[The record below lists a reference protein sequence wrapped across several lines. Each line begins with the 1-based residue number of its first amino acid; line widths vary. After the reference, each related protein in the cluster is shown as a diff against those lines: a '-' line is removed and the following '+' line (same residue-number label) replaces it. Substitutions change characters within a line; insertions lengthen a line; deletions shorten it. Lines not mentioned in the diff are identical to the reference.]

1 MVDLEAAANDPL
13 VGVIWTTLLICTLLH
28 SLNQCILVI
37 ADEMDDTQHLD
48 VLLENL
54 DLLDTAWNA
63 IEQQQIGIRLVLI
76 GVDETLDVL
85 LPEEAGQ
92 FVWNEKTL
100 SRVLEKFL
108 TKSGLAIE
116 PAEHVASGKMN
127 EAGHGYEDLALG
139 SLADTW
145 LAKENTVLSLS
156 DKVLGPCWGW
166 MSRNRIRG

>member
-1 MVDLEAAANDPL
+1 MANDPL
-13 VGVIWTTLLICTLLH
+13 VGVIWTTLLIRTLLH

-37 ADEMDDTQHLD
+37 TNEMDDTQHLD

-54 DLLDTAWNA
+54 DLLDTTWNA
-63 IEQQQIGIRLVLI
+63 IKQQQIGIGLVLV

-100 SRVLEKFL
+100 SRVLEEFL

-116 PAEHVASGKMN
+116 PAEHVAGGKMD
-127 EAGHGYEDLALG
+127 EAGHGSEDLALG

-145 LAKENTVLSLS
+145 LAKEKNGLELV
-156 DKVLGPCWGW
+156 
-166 MSRNRIRG
+166 